1 MNTDELIA
9 KLSADVVAV
18 PGGAARASLLR
29 ALGIGASISC
39 LLVLLGP
46 SLGLRPDLGSA
57 MQTGLFW
64 VKVCYTASIAILG
77 VLTLERLSR
86 PESDRVHWVRLLWPP
101 LALLCTI
108 TAARSAM
115 SPAVSNT
122 AFWLGSSW
130 WECPLYVIA
139 LSAPVVVALI
149 FALSRLAPTRL
160 ALAGAAAGLVGGATG
175 ATAYAL
181 HCVET
186 SPAFVLV
193 WYSLGLAATSA
204 AGALLGRRMLR
215 W

>member
-1 MNTDELIA
+1 MNTDALIA
-9 KLSADVVAV
+9 KLSADLVSV
-18 PGGAARASLLR
+18 PDGAARASVLK
-29 ALGIGASISC
+29 ALGVGASISC
-39 LLVLLGP
+39 LFVLLEP

-57 MQTGLFW
+57 LQTGLFW
-64 VKVCYTASIAILG
+64 VKVCYTASMAVLG
-77 VLTLERLSR
+77 LLALEHLSR

-101 LALLCTI
+101 MVLLCAV
-108 TAARSAM
+108 TAARSAL

-122 AFWLGSSW
+122 VFWFGSSW

-139 LSAPVVVALI
+139 LSVPVVVALI
-149 FALSRLAPTRL
+149 FAVSRLAPTRL
-160 ALAGAAAGLVGGATG
+160 ALAGGAAGLVAGATG
-175 ATAYAL
+175 ATVYAL

-204 AGALLGRRMLR
+204 AGALLGRRTLR